1 MSLLKL
7 RKSNNSLNKKEKTLK
22 KPIKV
27 LMIATGTFLIGVSIV
42 GIFVPVLP
50 TTPFLLLAA
59 ALYAR
64 SSRRFYNWLINN
76 RILGRYIKNY
86 REGKG
91 IPLKVKIIAISIL
104 WITIGYS
111 AIFAIDILWVRIL
124 LALIAIGVTIHI
136 ASKKPKVKD
145 NTDITD

>member
-1 MSLLKL
+1 VPI
-7 RKSNNSLNKKEKTLK
+7 LNKKEKTLK
-22 KPIKV
+22 KPVKI
-27 LMIATGTFLIGVSIV
+27 LLITLGTFLIGISIV
-42 GIFVPVLP
+42 GIFIPVLP
-50 TTPFLLLAA
+50 TTPLLLLAA
-59 ALYAR
+59 ALYAK

-76 RILGRYIKNY
+76 RILGRYIKDY

-124 LALIAIGVTIHI
+124 LVLIAVGVTIHI

>member
-1 MSLLKL
+1 MNNKERTL
-7 RKSNNSLNKKEKTLK
+7 RKPVKILL
-22 KPIKV
+22 
-27 LMIATGTFLIGVSIV
+27 IATGTILIGISII
-42 GIFVPVLP
+42 GIFLPILP

-59 ALYAR
+59 ALYAK
-64 SSRRFYNWLINN
+64 SSKRFYGWLINN
-76 RILGRYIKNY
+76 RVLGRYIKNY

-124 LALIAIGVTIHI
+124 LVIIAIGTTIHI

>member
-1 MSLLKL
+1 MPI
-7 RKSNNSLNKKEKTLK
+7 LNKKEKTLK
-22 KPIKV
+22 KPVKI
-27 LMIATGTFLIGVSIV
+27 LLITLGTFLIGISIV
-42 GIFVPVLP
+42 GIFIPVLP
-50 TTPFLLLAA
+50 TTPLLLLAA
-59 ALYAR
+59 ALYAK

-76 RILGRYIKNY
+76 RILGRYIKDY

-124 LALIAIGVTIHI
+124 LVLIAVGVTIHI

-145 NTDITD
+145 NTDITG

>member
-1 MSLLKL
+1 MVPI
-7 RKSNNSLNKKEKTLK
+7 LNKKEKTLK
-22 KPIKV
+22 KPVKI
-27 LMIATGTFLIGVSIV
+27 LMIVTGTFLIGVSIV

-59 ALYAR
+59 SLYAK

-76 RILGRYIKNY
+76 RILGRYIKSY

-111 AIFAIDILWVRIL
+111 AIFAMEILWVRIL
-124 LALIAIGVTIHI
+124 LILIAIGVTIHI

-145 NTDITD
+145 NTDITGRSI

>member
-1 MSLLKL
+1 
-7 RKSNNSLNKKEKTLK
+7 
-22 KPIKV
+22 
-27 LMIATGTFLIGVSIV
+27 MIATGTFLIGVSII

-59 ALYAR
+59 ALYAK

-91 IPLKVKIIAISIL
+91 IPLKIKIIAISIL

-111 AIFAIDILWVRIL
+111 AIFAMDILWVRIL
-124 LALIAIGVTIHI
+124 LILIAIGVTIHI

-145 NTDITD
+145 NTDITGRSI

>member
-1 MSLLKL
+1 MPI
-7 RKSNNSLNKKEKTLK
+7 LNKKEKTLK
-22 KPIKV
+22 KPVKI
-27 LMIATGTFLIGVSIV
+27 LLITLGTFLIGISIV
-42 GIFVPVLP
+42 GIFIPVLP
-50 TTPFLLLAA
+50 TTPLLLLAA
-59 ALYAR
+59 ALYAK

-76 RILGRYIKNY
+76 RILGRYIKDY

-124 LALIAIGVTIHI
+124 LVLIAVGVTIHI

>member
-1 MSLLKL
+1 VPI
-7 RKSNNSLNKKEKTLK
+7 LNKKEKTLK
-22 KPIKV
+22 KPVKI
-27 LMIATGTFLIGVSIV
+27 LLITLGTFLIGISIV
-42 GIFVPVLP
+42 GIFIPVLP
-50 TTPFLLLAA
+50 TTPLLLLAA
-59 ALYAR
+59 ALYAK

-76 RILGRYIKNY
+76 RILGRYIKDY

-124 LALIAIGVTIHI
+124 LVLIAVGVTIHI
-136 ASKKPKVKD
+136 ASMKPKVKD